1 MRIGQIA
8 RIAGVTVRTLR
19 HYHQIGVL
27 PEPARAANGYR
38 EYDTADLLRLIR
50 VRRAAAAGVPLDR
63 VADVLDRSGH
73 TETAALLA
81 QLEEELDAQ
90 IDALFAQRVL
100 VRRMALGELDPSFP
114 PDLRLTHE
122 QSSRWD
128 IDPGVS
134 RFDANHA
141 ELSMQLI
148 GTPLAAYLNEAAVF
162 LDGTVATPTIQGVS
176 VRFARAGSSTS
187 PGDLRRLVE
196 ESVQLLRPVIAHLGS
211 ALALPLMSAEAR
223 HLIEEH
229 RRGELN
235 ATQRDVLDQIATAL
249 QAPPP
254 AGE

>member
-1 MRIGQIA
+1 VKIGQIA

-38 EYDTADLLRLIR
+38 EYDTDDLLRLIR

-90 IDALFAQRVL
+90 IDALVAQRGL
-100 VRRMALGELDPSFP
+100 VRRMARGELDPSFP
-114 PDLRLTHE
+114 PDLRPTHE
-122 QSSRWD
+122 QSSTWD
-128 IDPGVS
+128 IDAGVS

-141 ELSMQLI
+141 ELLRQLT
-148 GTPLAAYLNEAAVF
+148 GTPLATYLNEAAVF
-162 LDGTVATPTIQGVS
+162 LHDTVATTTIQDVS
-176 VRFARAGSSTS
+176 VRFAQAGSSTS

-196 ESVQLLRPVIAHLGS
+196 EGVRLLRPVIVHLGS
-211 ALALPLMSAEAR
+211 TLALPVMSAEAR
-223 HLIEEH
+223 HLVDEH

-235 ATQRDVLDQIATAL
+235 ATQRHVLDQIATAL
-249 QAPPP
+249 QAR
-254 AGE
+254 